1 MNIDYLYTSS
11 MRVIDF
17 ALRTHR
23 PKERLFKASISVNDG
38 SKCNFALDIEM
49 YNVDISSLDSS
60 QQVYLK
66 RMGIPHKRDT
76 SNSPSI
82 ITMVA
87 EDDSNLSQRLEKW
100 SMDYAEKFSR
110 QYCKVYQSFRNYT
123 FGLFYTSKDLPG
135 VRSNIKLLMIRT
147 LLNSFSR
154 ATLLRTAC
162 KSLP

>member
-1 MNIDYLYTSS
+1 

-17 ALRTHR
+17 ALQTHR
-23 PKERLFKASISVNDG
+23 SKERLFQASISVNDG
-38 SKCNFALDIEM
+38 SRCDFALDIEV

-60 QQVYLK
+60 QKICLK
-66 RMGIPHKRDT
+66 RTGIPHKQNR

-87 EDDSNLSQRLEKW
+87 EDDGNLSQRLEKW

-110 QYCKVYQSFRNYT
+110 QYCKFYQSFRNYT
-123 FGLFYTSKDLPG
+123 FGLFYTSKQLPG

-154 ATLLRTAC
+154 ATLLQTAC